1 MDLFTDFLLATGPAD
16 IGGAQGLQNL
26 ITRNSYFLKYLVSGG
41 PGVKMCQGGSS
52 IRGDVMIRESSTYT
66 SYKPGEKMSWVNP
79 QVTEDYQCY
88 WRFSLDHIAYTDQEV
103 MLNNETGGQYRSDV
117 RIQAFIDMRK
127 KINMRGVTSLIH
139 GMEDELWTVPNY
151 NEMELQ
157 GGRQVQSLAL
167 FSNELPNGLYADYDA
182 TGLVQ
187 GINKNTYS
195 SWDNA
200 RVAYDEIGSISTGK
214 HLFEA
219 MDEIMMDLNYDQ
231 MPAMGAEYTDPTT
244 RPQVI
249 VTQKQGILDFKEALR
264 TNQDWFRHGPDDPKY
279 GAQFDG
285 IQLERVNA
293 LETAEIYP
301 TAEAQDLGDETSY
314 GLWSDTNNTN
324 LVGPDGSTN
333 AGARYHFLDFSTLH
347 KITHTERF
355 FTYLDVKKPSN
366 QATTN
371 IIPIDSWHN
380 NFCRDLRRQGIV
392 YPGIPSA

>member
-151 NEMELQ
+151 NDMELQ

-167 FSNELPNGLYADYDA
+167 FSNELPQGLYADYDA

-187 GINKNTYS
+187 GINKTTYS
-195 SWDNA
+195 AWDNA
-200 RVAYDEIGSISTGK
+200 RAPYGSYGAVGSGQTP

-249 VTQKQGILDFKEALR
+249 VTQKDGILNFKAALR
-264 TNQDWFRHGPDDPKY
+264 QNQDWFRHGPDDPKY

-293 LETAEIYP
+293 LETAAIYP
-301 TAEAQDLGDETSY
+301 TAENAALGAESSY
-314 GLWSDTNNTN
+314 GLYSDTTNTTA
-324 LVGPDGSTN
+324 DN
-333 AGARYHFLDFSTLH
+333 AGPRYHFLDFSTLH

-380 NFCRDLRRQGIV
+380 NFCRDLRRQGVV
-392 YPGIPSA
+392 YPFDVTA

>member
-88 WRFSLDHIAYTDQEV
+88 WPFSLDHIAYTDQEV
-103 MLNNETGGQYRSDV
+103 MLNNETGGQYTSDV

-139 GMEDELWTVPNY
+139 GMEDELWTTPNY

-167 FSNELPNGLYADYDA
+167 FSNELPQGLYSDYQ
-182 TGLVQ
+182 TTNLVQ
-187 GINKNTYS
+187 GIDKTTYS
-195 SWDNA
+195 AWDNA
-200 RVAYDEIGSISTGK
+200 RVGYDVIGTVADG

-231 MPAMGAEYTDPTT
+231 MPAMGAEYTDATT

-249 VTQKQGILDFKEALR
+249 VTQKDGILNFKAALR
-264 TNQDWFRHGPDDPKY
+264 LNQDWFRHGPDDPKY

-301 TAEAQDLGDETSY
+301 TLESTATTEDHTTY
-314 GLWSDTNNTN
+314 GTFEQEGGPTNK
-324 LVGPDGSTN
+324 GP
-333 AGARYHFLDFSTLH
+333 RYHFLDGAN
-347 KITHTERF
+347 
-355 FTYLDVKKPSN
+355 V
-366 QATTN
+366 AV
-371 IIPIDSWHN
+371 
-380 NFCRDLRRQGIV
+380 RRL
-392 YPGIPSA
+392 

>member
-103 MLNNETGGQYRSDV
+103 MLNNETGGQYTSDV

-139 GMEDELWTVPNY
+139 GMEDELWTTPNY

-167 FSNELPNGLYADYDA
+167 FSNELPQGLYNDY
-182 TGLVQ
+182 TTTNLVQ
-187 GINKNTYS
+187 GINKSTHS
-195 SWDNA
+195 AWDNA
-200 RVAYDEIGSISTGK
+200 RVAYGSYGDVASGQQP
-214 HLFEA
+214 HLFQA

-231 MPAMGAEYTDPTT
+231 MPAMGAEYTDATT

-249 VTQKQGILDFKEALR
+249 VTQKDGILNFKKALR
-264 TNQDWFRHGPDDPKY
+264 QNQDWFRHGPDDPKY

-293 LETAEIYP
+293 LETALIYP
-301 TAEAQDLGDETSY
+301 TAEDAALGSETSY
-314 GLWSDTNNTN
+314 GLFGDT
-324 LVGPDGSTN
+324 TN
-333 AGARYHFLDFSTLH
+333 ATADNAGPRYHFLDFSTLH

-355 FTYLDVKKPSN
+355 FTYLDKKQPSN

-392 YPGIPSA
+392 YPFDVTAS